1 MKVNA
6 VTADQAVQIE
16 KVLRRNKQETYADV
30 WVLNL
35 NMALRISDLLALT
48 FDDVKG
54 NVLRLNEQKT
64 ARKAKGDQPAK
75 LGKAKTIEINEAA
88 REIIERRRKAFPD
101 DVFLFQ
107 SKSNYMKFKP
117 ASPVGREGCSRAF
130 KAAGEE
136 VCGESRNVGTHSAR
150 KTRARLMYDD
160 TRDIALVSKMLNH
173 SSIRVTEIYLD
184 IRAEEVQESYHTYQF
199 RSQS

>member
-6 VTADQAVQIE
+6 VDKAQAVQIE
-16 KVLRRNKQETYADV
+16 KVLRRNGQETYADV
-30 WVLNL
+30 WRLNL

-75 LGKAKTIEINEAA
+75 SGKAKTIEINDVA
-88 REIIERRRKAFPD
+88 RSIIEKRRQAYPD

-107 SKSNYMKFKP
+107 SKSNRVKGAAKP
-117 ASPVGREGCSRAF
+117 VTREAVSRAF

-136 VCGESRNVGTHSAR
+136 VCGDSRNVGTHSAR
-150 KTRARLMYDD
+150 KTRARIIYED
-160 TRDIALVSKMLNH
+160 TKDIALVSKMLNH
-173 SSIRVTEIYLD
+173 SSIRVTETYLD
-184 IRAEEVQESYHTYQF
+184 IRQDDVNASYHNYQL
-199 RSQS
+199 

>member
-6 VTADQAVQIE
+6 VTAEQAGLIE
-16 KVLRRNKQETYADV
+16 KVLRRNGQDTYADV
-30 WVLNL
+30 WRLNL
-35 NMALRISDLLALT
+35 NMALRISDLLALK

-75 LGKAKTIEINEAA
+75 PGKVKTIEINDVA
-88 REIIERRRKAFPD
+88 RSIIEKRRQVNPD

-107 SKSNYMKFKP
+107 SKSNRVKGAAKP
-117 ASPVGREGCSRAF
+117 VTREAVSRAF

-136 VCGESRNVGTHSAR
+136 VCGDSRNVGTHSAR
-150 KTRARLMYDD
+150 KTRARIIYED
-160 TRDIALVSKMLNH
+160 TKDIALVSKMLNH
-173 SSIRVTEIYLD
+173 SSIRVTETYLD
-184 IRAEEVQESYHTYQF
+184 IRQDDVNASYHTYQL
-199 RSQS
+199 

>member
-6 VTADQAVQIE
+6 VTAEQAGQIE

-30 WVLNL
+30 WRLNL

-75 LGKAKTIEINEAA
+75 PGKAKTIEINDTA
-88 REIIERRRKAFPD
+88 RAIIEKRRAENPD

-107 SKSNYMKFKP
+107 SKSNRVKGSAKP
-117 ASPVGREGCSRAF
+117 VTREAVSRAF

-150 KTRARLMYDD
+150 KTRARIIYED
-160 TRDIALVSKMLNH
+160 TKDIALVSKMLNH
-173 SSIRVTEIYLD
+173 SSIRVTETYLD
-184 IRAEEVQESYHTYQF
+184 IRQDDVNKSYHTYQI
-199 RSQS
+199 